1 MLRKIYLII
10 CLSFTSLAVFAQTGT
25 LKGTISDAMS
35 GESIP
40 FANVV
45 IEKDTNTGIVYKNNV
60 DKFINMNMQDIIDKS
75 MEKLNKHLKDFY
87 NESMKDDENDE

>member
-45 IEKDTNTGIVYKNNV
+45 IEKDGDQYGGTTT
-60 DKFINMNMQDIIDKS
+60 
-75 MEKLNKHLKDFY
+75 DFDGNY
-87 NESMKDDENDE
+87 TCLLYTSPSPRD